1 MDNKINRRKF
11 LTTTGTFVAGTV
23 ITSSLSGLSSNV
35 YAGNKTR
42 LAAVGTGIRQTGM
55 FGKKLMREYSDYV
68 EYVGLCD
75 INSGRLDYAK
85 KYIGVN
91 CPTFTD
97 FDEMMKSV
105 KPDKLIVTTV
115 DSEHDQYIV
124 KGLEYGVDVITEK
137 PMTTD
142 EVKAQAILDAERKSN
157 NKVIVTFNYRYS
169 PHRAKIKELLMENA
183 IGKVTSVDFHWYLD
197 TEHGPRYFRRWHGLR
212 EKSGTLLVHKSTHHF
227 DLVNWWL
234 DSDPNEVMSYG
245 DLEVFGSKGPFR
257 SKSCR
262 GCEFKN
268 KCKFYYDITQSER
281 NMRLYVDNEKYDG
294 YIRDACIYRNE
305 IDIYDK
311 MSVQVKYKNNV
322 VLNYSLT
329 TYSPFEGYRIAFNG
343 TDGRIEAWIQERQTW
358 PKEDYDEIMLVR
370 NFNEP
375 KYFRISNVES
385 GHGGGDKRM
394 TDKLFKDPNQAD
406 PLSQSAGTRDG
417 CMSILT
423 GIAAR
428 KSIDTGKPVFI
439 SDLTDLEILEKRP
452 N

>member
-1 MDNKINRRKF
+1 MNNINRRKF
-11 LTTTGTFVAGTV
+11 LTTTGTLVAGTV
-23 ITSSLSGLSSNV
+23 ITNSLSGLSSNV
-35 YAGNKTR
+35 YAGNKMK
-42 LAAVGTGIRQTGM
+42 LAAVGTGIRQTDM
-55 FGKKLMREYSDYV
+55 FGKKLTKDYSDYV

-75 INSGRLDYAK
+75 INPGRLEYAK
-85 KYIGVN
+85 NYIGVN

-97 FDEMMKSV
+97 FDEMMRNV

-115 DSEHDQYIV
+115 DSEHDQFIV

-142 EVKAQAILDAERKSN
+142 EIKAQAILDAERRSKNS
-157 NKVIVTFNYRYS
+157 VIVTFNYRYS
-169 PHRAKIKELLMENA
+169 PHRRKIKELLMENA
-183 IGKVTSVDFHWYLD
+183 IGKITSVDFHWYLD

-212 EKSGTLLVHKSTHHF
+212 EKGGTLLVHKSTHHF

-234 DSDPNEVMSYG
+234 DSDPDEVMAYG

-262 GCEFKN
+262 ACEFKD
-268 KCKFYYDITQSER
+268 KCTYFYDITQDER
-281 NMRLYVDNEKYDG
+281 NMRLYVDNEHYDG

-305 IDIYDK
+305 INIYDK

-322 VLNYSLT
+322 LLNYSLT
-329 TYSPFEGYRIAFNG
+329 TYSPYEGYRIAFNG
-343 TDGRIEAWIQERQTW
+343 TEGRIEAWIHERQTW
-358 PKEDYDEIMLVR
+358 PMEEYDEIMLIR
-370 NFNEP
+370 NFEKP
-375 KYFRISNVES
+375 EYFRISNVEA

-394 TDKLFKDPNQAD
+394 LDKLFKDPNQSD

-417 CMSILT
+417 CMSVLT

-428 KSIDTGKPVFI
+428 KSIDTGKPVLV
-439 SDLTDLEILEKRP
+439 SDLTDLGLMEQRP
-452 N
+452 K